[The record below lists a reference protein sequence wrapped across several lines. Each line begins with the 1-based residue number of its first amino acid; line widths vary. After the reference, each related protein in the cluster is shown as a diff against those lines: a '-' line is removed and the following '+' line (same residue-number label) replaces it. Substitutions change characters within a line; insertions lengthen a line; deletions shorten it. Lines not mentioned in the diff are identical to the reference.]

1 MVGNAMS
8 NEQKTRYIVI
18 LMYSIIAIGIVMY
31 ISSKYYEKSTRCG
44 SMEKNY
50 KDSNFYVKTDG
61 DNSDYLPLL
70 NELNCEDGSVIGS
83 NSENYYNKC
92 FNPNPNNSDINAE
105 AHNINSALYVPSC
118 LLNYNIKTA
127 YNCCA
132 VNTFKNSWVSE
143 CALIHCIKAGARCL
157 DFEIYSMNDS
167 PVIGFSSRE
176 NNLNIKE
183 SFNKID
189 LHKAMNII
197 NNKAF
202 DPEITNECGN
212 LPVIVNLRLKT
223 KNVKVYDKIAKILY
237 ASFGDRLLD
246 PKYSYNNDK
255 SRKVIHDENNKWAH
269 KMEGLEGFD
278 DKIPLICRN
287 LNSDVALDPNANSDF
302 RDKVII
308 IVNVTSILP
317 GKSEVET
324 GIEFENMCRQGGRDG
339 ILLDYMNLLSPSPFC
354 LHLRD
359 FEVQNAT
366 EMQKTGF
373 KNKSKHQLI
382 FTTPTVGNS
391 SKNVDFKLHN
401 SIGAQMVGMCFQNY
415 IKDRPESLSQ
425 ITQYHNFFKEKGIYT
440 RKSVED
446 SFNYIIKG
454 NQEANEFSTMNAPAT
469 TN

>member
-1 MVGNAMS
+1 MVENVMS

-50 KDSNFYVKTDG
+50 KDSNFYVKTG
-61 DNSDYLPLL
+61 GNNSDYLPYFKDFK
-70 NELNCEDGSVIGS
+70 CKDDGLIFSRRS
-83 NSENYYNKC
+83 NNVNYC
-92 FNPNPNNSDINAE
+92 FSNNQSDDANTE
-105 AHNINSALYVPSC
+105 AHNIESLLYVPTC

-212 LPVIVNLRLKT
+212 FPVIVNLRLKT

-255 SRKVIHDENNKWAH
+255 SRKVIHDENNKWVH

-287 LNSDVALDPNANSDF
+287 LNSDVAFDPNANSDF

-454 NQEANEFSTMNAPAT
+454 NEEANEFSTMNAPAT